1 MHSQSCCLRFL
12 LNPFWWESDVK
23 QGAWQPLQVPP
34 CTTNSVGGV
43 LSAHGRHKGLANLA
57 HQVLVCKLCSTNNWI
72 HRSWLVCLWK
82 LSQVT
87 SKVTH
92 NWLIWGDWLIL
103 VWGVLGVT
111 AICDLRLST
120 VAFWFR
126 NILFN
131 EMFCEFGNLS
141 ILWEVFDFTG
151 ESLRT
156 FEMSCFCNSEPI
168 SFHQVTPGAFASAEQ
183 HFTFYTLK
191 SLDQLCMDARK

>member
-34 CTTNSVGGV
+34 CTTSSVGGV

-120 VAFWFR
+120 FGSETYCSMRCSVNLVTSVFYEKCL
-126 NILFN
+126 ILQ
-131 EMFCEFGNLS
+131 EK
-141 ILWEVFDFTG
+141 
-151 ESLRT
+151 
-156 FEMSCFCNSEPI
+156 
-168 SFHQVTPGAFASAEQ
+168 A
-183 HFTFYTLK
+183 
-191 SLDQLCMDARK
+191 